1 MIIEIN
7 NIPLE
12 VEIADDNSE
21 RTQGLMHREYLPQNK
36 GMLFVFD
43 KEEPRSFWMENT
55 HIALDIAFIGED
67 LTIKK
72 IDQLDP
78 ESDRS
83 VGYAKYV
90 LEVNM
95 GWFARN
101 GITEGVKVSLSRKA
115 SSKRVARMYLAD
127 LNPGLGRSDSPCDLM
142 RRIDQEVENP
152 RQKDK
157 LLELV
162 EDGYDLKNS
171 EAHIIYDPI
180 IESGYGKSKFKTI
193 EITPHAQYRM
203 DLRGV
208 DVKELN
214 SALFEFQKIVQRDIS
229 QKGWSRWEDQLEDF
243 MVTYVD
249 STGLKVVFEPIFH
262 KDKPDFRNL
271 IGAVVVT
278 AFYKG
283 QYPKQLTRTDC
294 GI

>member
-21 RTQGLMHREYLPQNK
+21 KTKGLMYREQLPQNT
-36 GMLFVFD
+36 GMLFIFD
-43 KEEPRSFWMENT
+43 SEDSRSFWMKNT
-55 HIALDIAFIGED
+55 QIPLDIAFIGED
-67 LTIKK
+67 LIIKK

-78 ESDRS
+78 VNDRS
-83 VGYAKYV
+83 VEYAKYV

-95 GWFARN
+95 GWFSRN
-101 GITEGVKVSLSRKA
+101 GITEGAKVSFSRKA
-115 SSKRVARMYLAD
+115 SAKKVARMYLAD

-142 RRIDQEVENP
+142 RRIEQEVENP

-162 EDGYDLKNS
+162 EEGHDLGNS

-180 IESGYGKSKFKTI
+180 IESGYGKSKFKRI

-229 QKGWSRWEDQLEDF
+229 QKGWSHWEDQLEEAK
-243 MVTYVD
+243 VTYVD
-249 STGLKVVFEPIFH
+249 SSGLKVVFEPLFYR
-262 KDKPDFRNL
+262 DVPSFDNL
-271 IGAVVVT
+271 MGAVVVT

-283 QYPKQLTRTDC
+283 VYPKQLTRTDC
-294 GI
+294 GL